1 MQHSM
6 NDTENKAGFSLLTFF
21 FLLVL
26 ILNAIIIA
34 DLFLSILRSPLT
46 LVLFRVVLMFTVL
59 TFLLANSAR
68 HPEIRG
74 RGWYFILTGF
84 SLILL
89 ESLTDLFSTF
99 PMTSGIFMN
108 TAPSTLRLF
117 QDIICRLFGF
127 FCLAYGFF
135 LWIPSI
141 IEARRRAEHTADLL
155 EQKVA
160 ERTRSLAESNQEL
173 RRSKIKLEQA
183 ARLKNEFLA
192 SFSHELKTPLN
203 SILGFCRLL
212 REKRQGAL
220 NDKQLTSI
228 DIIHSNSKYLL
239 ERISMIL
246 DFAKLEF
253 EKVSLELKPVKVA
266 DLLKESASVF
276 ESLLKGTDV
285 GRVVETDRELAE
297 VKTDPKI
304 VGQLLIATLDNAV
317 KFTEKGTVK
326 LSAGLDRA
334 GRNWWIRVSDTGE
347 GIASDELPHIFD
359 AFRQGDGSLSRSH
372 GGTGLGLTIAQ
383 RLCRLLEGE
392 IEVDSAVGSGSTFTF
407 RFPLNLQGSTSLPAE
422 SSSDSPGENEKS
434 KV

>member
-1 MQHSM
+1 MHGSM
-6 NDTENKAGFSLLTFF
+6 DDIENQAGFSLLTFF

-34 DLFLSILRSPLT
+34 DLFLSILHSPLT
-46 LVLFRVVLMFTVL
+46 LVLFRVVIMLTVL
-59 TFLLANSAR
+59 AFLVANGAR

-89 ESLTDLFSTF
+89 ESLTDLFSKF
-99 PMTSGIFMN
+99 PQTSGFFSAIN
-108 TAPSTLRLF
+108 PTNLRLF

-141 IEARRRAEHTADLL
+141 IEARRRVEQTAALL

-160 ERTRSLAESNQEL
+160 ERTRSLAESNEQL
-173 RRSKIKLEQA
+173 HRSKIKLEQA

-212 REKRQGAL
+212 REKHHGPL
-220 NDKQLTSI
+220 TPKQLKSI
-228 DIIHSNSKYLL
+228 DIIDSNSKSLL
-239 ERISMIL
+239 ERISRIL

-253 EKVSLELKPVKVA
+253 ERVSPEFKPVKLA
-266 DLLKESASVF
+266 ELLKESASVF
-276 ESLLKGTDV
+276 EPLLKEAGVDL
-285 GRVVETDRELAE
+285 VVETDRELVE
-297 VKTDPKI
+297 VNTDAKI
-304 VGQLLIATLDNAV
+304 IGQLLMASLDNAV
-317 KFTEKGTVK
+317 KFTKKGTVK
-326 LSAGLDRA
+326 MSAGLA
-334 GRNWWIRVSDTGE
+334 SGGRHWWIEVSDTGQ
-347 GIASDELPHIFD
+347 GIPSEDLPYIFD

-372 GGTGLGLTIAQ
+372 SGTGLGLTIAQ
-383 RLCRLLEGE
+383 RLCGLLEGK
-392 IEVDSAVGSGSTFTF
+392 IEVKSTVGSGSTFMF
-407 RFPLNLQGSTSLPAE
+407 SFPLNPQASPSQLAE
-422 SSSDSPGENEKS
+422 SLSDNPSGDEK
-434 KV
+434 

>member
-1 MQHSM
+1 MHAGM
-6 NDTENKAGFSLLTFF
+6 DHTENQAGFSLLTFF

-34 DLFLSILRSPLT
+34 DLFLSILHSPLT
-46 LVLFRVVLMFTVL
+46 LVFFRVVIMLTVL
-59 TFLLANSAR
+59 AFLVANSAR
-68 HPEIRG
+68 HPEIKG

-84 SLILL
+84 TLILL
-89 ESLTDLFSTF
+89 ESITDLFWRF
-99 PMTSGIFMN
+99 PQTSGIFIN
-108 TAPSTLRLF
+108 TDPSTLRLF

-141 IEARRRAEHTADLL
+141 IEARRRVEQTAALL
-155 EQKVA
+155 EEKVA
-160 ERTRSLAESNQEL
+160 QRTQSLAESNQEL

-212 REKRQGAL
+212 REKRQGPL
-220 NDKQLTSI
+220 SDKQLKSI
-228 DIIHSNSKYLL
+228 DIVHNNSKYLL
-239 ERISMIL
+239 ERISRIL

-253 EKVSLELKPVKVA
+253 EKVSPEFKPVKVA
-266 DLLKESASVF
+266 ELLKESASVF
-276 ESLLKGTDV
+276 EPLLKGTGV
-285 GRVVETDRELAE
+285 HLVVETDRELVE
-297 VKTDPKI
+297 VNTDARI
-304 VGQLLIATLDNAV
+304 IGQLLIATLDNAV

-326 LSAGLDRA
+326 LSAGLDKG
-334 GRNWWIRVSDTGE
+334 GRHWWITISDTGQ
-347 GIASDELPHIFD
+347 GIPSEELPYIFD
-359 AFRQGDGSLSRSH
+359 AFRQGDGSLSRTH

-383 RLCRLLEGE
+383 RLCRLLKGE
-392 IEVDSAVGSGSTFTF
+392 IEVKSTVGSGSTFRF
-407 RFPLNLQGSTSLPAE
+407 SFPLNPQAAPSQLADTL
-422 SSSDSPGENEKS
+422 SDSPSENEKS